1 MARLVTLEGDSDI
14 DIVEMLGLDYRDAK
28 FIKIK
33 LSEKEKQYLNN
44 KYPEYMGFLPAIIGA
59 VVGGA
64 ISIGKAI
71 GTAVKGKRQDQQAAS
86 QAEAAIKAQQ
96 EYQMALLE
104 QERKKQEMIYL
115 LVGAGV
121 PLILISILLLTRR

>member
-71 GTAVKGKRQDQQAAS
+71 GTAVKSKRQDQQAAS

-121 PLILISILLLTRR
+121 PLILISILLLRRR

>member
-71 GTAVKGKRQDQQAAS
+71 GTAVKSKRQDQQAAS

-115 LVGAGV
+115 LVGAGIPV
-121 PLILISILLLTRR
+121 ILISILLLRRR